1 MNNKSNRK
9 NSTNLLT
16 VSSSTTT
23 SLPSPSLP
31 VPAPRGGGGGGGV
44 LSNQLLARRHCNDS
58 VVICGS
64 DSDILLQAITL
75 CAKIPNIAV
84 LQVGYQH

>member
-1 MNNKSNRK
+1 MW
-9 NSTNLLT
+9 
-16 VSSSTTT
+16 T
-23 SLPSPSLP
+23 S
-31 VPAPRGGGGGGGV
+31 
-44 LSNQLLARRHCNDS
+44 QHLARRHSNDS

-84 LQVGYQH
+84 LQVLPKIILLYANHHNFNAYTRFYYAYYYPPSRPTLT

>member
-23 SLPSPSLP
+23 SLPSLP
-31 VPAPRGGGGGGGV
+31 VPAPRGGGGGV